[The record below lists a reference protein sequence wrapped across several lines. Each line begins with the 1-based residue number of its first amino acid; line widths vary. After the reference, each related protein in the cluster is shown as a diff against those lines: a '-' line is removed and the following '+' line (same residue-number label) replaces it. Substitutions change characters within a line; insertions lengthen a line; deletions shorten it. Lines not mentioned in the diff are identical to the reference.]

1 MSRPF
6 ILASAS
12 PARLA
17 VLRSAGLRPD
27 VFITGAPEDDV
38 DVDEP
43 AEHVG
48 ILARRKA
55 ENAAARLPADALIL
69 GCDSVLAF
77 DGEIWG
83 KPEDPDAVLERWQ
96 RLRGREGVLWTGH
109 CLIDTATNQRAE
121 EASSTV
127 VRFGNPDLHELEA
140 LVETGEP
147 LNVAGG
153 FTIDGYASAFID
165 GMVGD
170 HGTVLGLSMP
180 VLRRLLQRLDQD
192 LTTLWY

>member
-1 MSRPF
+1 MPRPF

-17 VLRSAGLRPD
+17 VLRGAGLKPD
-27 VFITGAPEDDV
+27 VFVTGAPEDDV
-38 DVDEP
+38 DSQDP
-43 AEHVG
+43 AEVVTT
-48 ILARRKA
+48 LARRKA

-83 KPEDPDAVLERWQ
+83 KPVDVDQVLERWQ

-109 CLIDTATNQRAE
+109 CLIDTATNE
-121 EASSTV
+121 SVDEASSTV

-147 LNVAGG
+147 LAVAGG
-153 FTIDGYASAFID
+153 FTIDGYASAFVD
-165 GMVGD
+165 GISGD

-180 VLRRLLQRLDQD
+180 VLRRLLISINED
-192 LTTLWY
+192 LTAQWH